1 MKFKVGNLVV
11 PFRKGW
17 TSMEQ
22 LMIQKI
28 CAKRSELFLEPL
40 SSLFQSCIMCS
51 CRKWGANW

>member
-1 MKFKVGNLVV
+1 
-11 PFRKGW
+11 
-17 TSMEQ
+17 MEQ